1 MSHHKSA
8 PCAPPRSVDSRRRA
22 GLAPLVVGIALAHI
36 PIPSHAQTRLDPVI
50 VIASREPLSRDRVT
64 ADVVVID
71 AERIRESAADSL
83 EDLLRREAGV
93 QLSRNGGP
101 GHSAGVF
108 IRGGTASSTLVLV
121 DGVRVGSATLGQ
133 VAFEAISL
141 SQIERIE
148 VLRGPGSSLYGADA
162 VGGVVQIT
170 TRRGQGTPTFSGRLA
185 VGGLGSRE
193 ADAAVSG
200 STERIDYAL
209 SISGERSDGVSVL
222 RPGDA
227 FGNYSPDRDGFERR
241 TAQAR
246 VGWTLVP
253 GHRVAVSL
261 IDAHL
266 TSYADVAEFPPPDFL
281 LNADNNYRVNL
292 DTRVATL
299 SYDGA
304 ISALWTTRLRWA
316 RGEDDSVEGDLTRN
330 QYTTRRDQIT
340 WQNAFN
346 FESGAQLVTVLE
358 HLNEEGQSVAF
369 DSRKTRDNDSLGL
382 GYSGSWG
389 GHRLSAD
396 LRHDRNSVY
405 GGNTTGRLGWAHEL
419 IDGVSVR
426 ALAGTTFRAPTFNDL
441 YYQGYGVATI
451 QPERG
456 RSIEGGI
463 DWRSGERSV
472 SLTAFRNRVRDLIA
486 YEPDR
491 SFCPADPAY
500 DFGCAR
506 NISRALLKGVSI
518 NAADRIGGVDW
529 RTTLDFLSTRD
540 ETTGEPL
547 ERRARRQGT
556 VSADLPMGA
565 WTFGASLIGVG
576 ERPDG
581 GKQLGGYATID
592 LQARWRL
599 DAHWQ
604 LEAKLLNAA
613 DRDYE
618 PARDYRPIGRQGWLA
633 VRYSGAGL

>member
-1 MSHHKSA
+1 MSQSKSVQ
-8 PCAPPRSVDSRRRA
+8 CAPQ
-22 GLAPLVVGIALAHI
+22 PLVCVRGRARPALLLVGVVLAFTTFH
-36 PIPSHAQTRLDPVI
+36 PHAQIRLDPVI
-50 VIASREPLSRDRVT
+50 VIASREPLTRDRVT

-71 AERIRESAADSL
+71 AERIRESSADSL

-101 GHSAGVF
+101 GHAAGVF

-170 TRRGQGTPTFSGRLA
+170 TRRGQGTPTMSGRLA
-185 VGGLGSRE
+185 IGGLGSRE
-193 ADAAVSG
+193 GDAALSG

-209 SISGERSDGVSVL
+209 SVSGEHSDGVSVL
-222 RPGDA
+222 RPGDS
-227 FGNYSPDRDGFERR
+227 FGNYNADRDGFDRR

-246 VGWTLVP
+246 VGWTLLP
-253 GHRVAVSL
+253 GHRVAASF

-266 TSYADVAEFPPPDFL
+266 TSYADVAEYPPPDFL
-281 LNADNNYRVNL
+281 PIPNNNYRANL
-292 DTRVATL
+292 HTQVAAL
-299 SYDGA
+299 AYDGA
-304 ISALWTTRLRWA
+304 LSALWTTRLHWA
-316 RGEDDSVEGDLTRN
+316 HGEDDSLEGDLTRN

-346 FESGAQLVTVLE
+346 LESGAQVVTVLE
-358 HLNEEGQSVAF
+358 HLREEGRSVAF
-369 DSRKTRDNDSLGL
+369 DSLKTRDNDSLGL
-382 GYSGSWG
+382 GYSGNWG

-405 GGNTTGRLGWAHEL
+405 GGNTAGRLGWAHGL
-419 IDGVSVR
+419 VDGLSVR
-426 ALAGTTFRAPTFNDL
+426 ALAGSTFRAPTFNDL
-441 YYQGYGVATI
+441 YYQGYGVAAI

-456 RSIEGGI
+456 RSVEAGI
-463 DWRSGERSV
+463 DWRTGERSV
-472 SLTAFRNRVRDLIA
+472 SLTAFRNWVSDLIA

-491 SFCPADPAY
+491 SYCPPDPAY

-506 NISRALLKGVSI
+506 NISRALLRGVSI

-529 RTTLDFLSTRD
+529 RTTLDFLSARD
-540 ETTGEPL
+540 QSTGQPL

-556 VSADLPMGA
+556 VSADLPIGA
-565 WTFGASLIGVG
+565 WTFGASLVGVG

-581 GKQLGGYATID
+581 GKQLGGYATVD
-592 LQARWRL
+592 LQARWRF
-599 DAHWQ
+599 DPHWQ
-604 LEAKLLNAA
+604 FEAKLLNAA

-633 VRYSGAGL
+633 VRYGGAGL

>member
-1 MSHHKSA
+1 MSHCKSA
-8 PCAPPRSVDSRRRA
+8 PCAPPRSVGARRRA
-22 GLAPLVVGIALAHI
+22 LLAPLLASVVLVYSPLH
-36 PIPSHAQTRLDPVI
+36 PQAQTRLDPVV
-50 VIASREPLSRDRVT
+50 VIASREPLARDRVT

-71 AERIRESAADSL
+71 AERIRESSADSL

-170 TRRGQGTPTFSGRLA
+170 TRRGQGAPSFSGRLA

-193 ADAAVSG
+193 GDAAVSG
-200 STERIDYAL
+200 STDRIDYAL
-209 SISGERSDGVSVL
+209 SLSGERSDGVSVL

-227 FGNYSPDRDGFERR
+227 FGNYNPDRDGFDRR
-241 TAQAR
+241 TGQAR

-261 IDAHL
+261 IDARL
-266 TSYADVAEFPPPDFL
+266 TSYADVAEYAPPDFSP
-281 LNADNNYRVNL
+281 NPDNNYRAKL
-292 DTRVATL
+292 HTEVASLT
-299 SYDGA
+299 YDGS
-304 ISALWTTRLRWA
+304 ISGLWTTRVRWA
-316 RGEDDSVEGDLTRN
+316 QGKDDSIEGDLTLN

-346 FESGAQLVTVLE
+346 LESGAQLVTVLE
-358 HLNEEGQSVAF
+358 HLNEQGQSAAF

-382 GYSGSWG
+382 GYSGTLG

-396 LRHDRNSVY
+396 IRHDRNSVY
-405 GGNTTGRLGWAHEL
+405 GGNTTGRLGWAHEVV
-419 IDGVSVR
+419 DGVSLR
-426 ALAGTTFRAPTFNDL
+426 ALAGSTFRAPTFNDL

-456 RSIEGGI
+456 RSVEAGI
-463 DWRSGERSV
+463 DWRAGERSA
-472 SLTAFRNRVRDLIA
+472 SITAFRNRVSDLIA
-486 YEPDR
+486 YEPDT
-491 SFCPADPAY
+491 SLCPPDPSY
-500 DFGCAR
+500 YLGCAR
-506 NISRALLKGVSI
+506 NISRALLRGVSI
-518 NAADRIGGVDW
+518 NAADRIGGIEW
-529 RTTLDFLSTRD
+529 RTTIDFLSTRD
-540 ETTGEPL
+540 EGSGQPL

-556 VSADLPMGA
+556 ISADLPSGP
-565 WTFGASLIGVG
+565 WTFGGTLIGVG

-592 LQARWRL
+592 LQARYRL

-604 LEAKLLNAA
+604 LEAKLLNAG